1 MITIDYKI
9 NFTPEKSE
17 QIPELHERVAERMY
31 NLFTQ
36 NGGLYIK
43 IGCVT

>member
-1 MITIDYKI
+1 M

-17 QIPELHERVAERMY
+17 QIPELHERVADIMF
-31 NLFTQ
+31 NLFTT

-43 IGCVT
+43 IGVLSYIL